1 MKQQSLNRFI
11 LFIITLMLSFVL
23 NHQSLAQNIAPQQ
36 NNADKIKISAEN
48 PPIPSYLKHSK
59 KAQELSEKQ
68 KEKQKND
75 TLWAVIIKM
84 LKALFLAI
92 ALFLGLIAIFF
103 KNKDKFQGKTPVS
116 SKKQEE
122 EIEPTIKTGDTPNV
136 QPKIINTD
144 NKIRNL
150 VFNFFNM
157 NK

>member
-1 MKQQSLNRFI
+1 
-11 LFIITLMLSFVL
+11 MLSFVL

-68 KEKQKND
+68 KND

-103 KNKDKFQGKTPVS
+103 KNKDKFQGKTPIS

-122 EIEPTIKTGDTPNV
+122 EIEPTAQTSNTPNA
-136 QPKIINTD
+136 QPKIINID

>member
-1 MKQQSLNRFI
+1 
-11 LFIITLMLSFVL
+11 MLSFVL
-23 NHQSLAQNIAPQQ
+23 NHQSLAQNIALPQSS
-36 NNADKIKISAEN
+36 ADKIKISAEN
-48 PPIPSYLKHSK
+48 PPLPSYLKHSK
-59 KAQELSEKQ
+59 KAQELTEKQ

-122 EIEPTIKTGDTPNV
+122 IEPTVLPNDAPHT
-136 QPKIINTD
+136 QPKIISTD

-150 VFNFFNM
+150 VFNFFNI

>member
-1 MKQQSLNRFI
+1 
-11 LFIITLMLSFVL
+11 MLSFVL

-75 TLWAVIIKM
+75 TLWILIIKM
-84 LKALFLAI
+84 LKALFLTI
-92 ALFLGLIAIFF
+92 ALFLGLVAIFF
-103 KNKDKFQGKTPVS
+103 KNKDKFQGKTPIP
-116 SKKQEE
+116 SKQHEK
-122 EIEPTIKTGDTPNV
+122 IEPNTPTEDIQNT

-150 VFNFFNM
+150 VFDFFNM